1 MGLIYWIV
9 VGLIAGWL
17 AGKVMRAADMVCWW
31 TSFSAFSV
39 ASSAAGCSECSAL
52 AGWRHY
58 WLDPRRVCWRRNS
71 GVDHAA
77 GEKGVA

>member
-17 AGKVMRAADMVCWW
+17 AGKVMRGGGMVCWW

-39 ASSAAGCSECSAL
+39 ASSAAGCSECSGFGRAEAL
-52 AGWRHY
+52 LARSSSR
-58 WLDPRRVCWRRNS
+58 LLAP
-71 GVDHAA
+71 
-77 GEKGVA
+77 